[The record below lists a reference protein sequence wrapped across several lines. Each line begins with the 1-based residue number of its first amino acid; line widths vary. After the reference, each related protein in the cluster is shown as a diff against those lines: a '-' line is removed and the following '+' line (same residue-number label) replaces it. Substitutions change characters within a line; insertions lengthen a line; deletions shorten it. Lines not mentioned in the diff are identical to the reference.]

1 MDILNFISWIKGSR
15 IVTSVDATQTLVPIG
30 LKDNRRDDG
39 YLAGGITA
47 QDFITQVAGVIP
59 QGAQGPMGPQGVAG
73 PVGPAGL
80 NWQGAW
86 SAAGTYVVDDAV
98 GYGGASWFCIANVG
112 PTATTP
118 NSDPTKWALLA
129 SQGSPGAQGPQ
140 GIQGPQGPAGSGGGG
155 SLPLGTAVGNTL
167 WWNGAQW
174 QANSALYNNNGRI
187 GINVNNTGN
196 NALRTAQ
203 TIVGGISPGITQAQ
217 GVLGFGVANNIV
229 TPYATLQYGVNGTN
243 ANPVFD
249 NAAYFTHNGN
259 YNIKFATQLQE
270 RLIIQGNGQVT
281 VGATMAT
288 NSDVSFAIKTSN
300 MELEDGGAGIIL
312 NSPSGNR
319 FKIAISD
326 LGAIVITPA

>member
-59 QGAQGPMGPQGVAG
+59 QGAQGPQGPQGVAG

-86 SAAGTYVVDDAV
+86 SALGTYVIDDAV

-112 PTATTP
+112 PSATTP
-118 NSDPTKWALLA
+118 DLDPTKWALLA

-155 SLPLGTAVGNTL
+155 SLPLGSTVGNTL
-167 WWNGAQW
+167 YWNGAQW
-174 QANSALYNNNGRI
+174 VANSSLSNSNGKI
-187 GINVNNTGN
+187 GINTTSVSNR
-196 NALRTAQ
+196 ALTIAQ
-203 TIVGGISPGITQAQ
+203 SIVGGVNPGITQSQ
-217 GVLGFGVANNIV
+217 GVIGLGVGNNII
-229 TPYATLQYGVNGTN
+229 TPYTTLQFGVNGPN
-243 ANPVFD
+243 VNPVFD
-249 NAAYFTHNGN
+249 NAAYFTQNGN
-259 YNIKFATQLQE
+259 YNIKFATQYQE
-270 RLIIQGNGQVT
+270 RLIVQGNGQVT
-281 VGATMAT
+281 VGSTMAA

-300 MELEDGGAGIIL
+300 MELEETGAGIML
-312 NSPSGNR
+312 NSPGGNR
-319 FKIAISD
+319 FIITISD
-326 LGAIVITPA
+326 LGAIVISPA